1 MLLAEAKRLVRD
13 YGAWLNEGFDVE
25 LEGDYA
31 VISTPFLD
39 PHNDE
44 IELYVGKEGD
54 SLVLTDRGSTLSDLE
69 SSGLDVS
76 TEKRRAHLQEI
87 LNGFGVANRG
97 EELFVRTNEKD
108 FPQRKHNL
116 LQAMLA
122 VHDLY
127 LTAQTHVQQFFTE
140 DVALFLKTNHVPFF
154 RDFKLSGR
162 SGFDHHF
169 DFAFPTTKEK
179 PQRILVAINA
189 LTRDR
194 ATSTAFAVSDV
205 RLARGPETLQA
216 FAWIND
222 QESGVASDH
231 LDALRNYEIITLRW
245 SRRDEALI
253 ALQS

>member
-44 IELYVGKEGD
+44 IELYVRKEGD

-76 TEKRRAHLQEI
+76 TEKRKAHLQEI
-87 LNGFGVANRG
+87 LNGFGVAAQG
-97 EELFVRTNEKD
+97 EELFVRTTEKD

-140 DVALFLKTNHVPFF
+140 DVALFLKTNGVPFF

-162 SGFDHHF
+162 SGLDHHF

-179 PQRILVAINA
+179 PERI
-189 LTRDR
+189 
-194 ATSTAFAVSDV
+194 
-205 RLARGPETLQA
+205 
-216 FAWIND
+216 
-222 QESGVASDH
+222 
-231 LDALRNYEIITLRW
+231 
-245 SRRDEALI
+245 
-253 ALQS
+253 

>member
-13 YGAWLNEGFDVE
+13 YGAWLNEGFNVE
-25 LEGDYA
+25 LAEDYA

-44 IELYVGKEGD
+44 IELYVRKEADG
-54 SLVLTDRGSTLSDLE
+54 LVLTDRGYTLSDLE

-76 TEKRRAHLQEI
+76 TEKRKAHLEEI
-87 LNGFGVANRG
+87 LNGFGVSTKGN
-97 EELFVRTNEKD
+97 ELFVRSSETD

-127 LTAQTHVQQFFTE
+127 LTAQTHVQQFFSQ
-140 DVALFLKTNHVPFF
+140 DVALFLKDRDVPFF

-169 DFAFPTTKEK
+169 DFAFPTTRAK
-179 PQRILVAINA
+179 PQRVLVAINA
-189 LTRDR
+189 LTRER

-205 RLARGPETLQA
+205 RLARGPEPLQA
-216 FAWIND
+216 FALIND
-222 QESGVASDH
+222 QESTVANDY
-231 LDALRNYEIITLRW
+231 LDALRNYEISGLRW
-245 SRRDEALI
+245 SRREEALI

>member
-25 LEGDYA
+25 LEGGYA

-44 IELYVGKEGD
+44 IELYVRKEGD
-54 SLVLTDRGSTLSDLE
+54 SLVLTD
-69 SSGLDVS
+69 
-76 TEKRRAHLQEI
+76 H
-87 LNGFGVANRG
+87 GFGVAAQG
-97 EELFVRTNEKD
+97 EELLVRTTEKD

-140 DVALFLKTNHVPFF
+140 DVALFLKTNNVPFF

-169 DFAFPTTKEK
+169 DFAF
-179 PQRILVAINA
+179 RRWFI
-189 LTRDR
+189 RGD
-194 ATSTAFAVSDV
+194 FV
-205 RLARGPETLQA
+205 RRLNFTHGLK
-216 FAWIND
+216 D
-222 QESGVASDH
+222 SK
-231 LDALRNYEIITLRW
+231 
-245 SRRDEALI
+245 
-253 ALQS
+253 